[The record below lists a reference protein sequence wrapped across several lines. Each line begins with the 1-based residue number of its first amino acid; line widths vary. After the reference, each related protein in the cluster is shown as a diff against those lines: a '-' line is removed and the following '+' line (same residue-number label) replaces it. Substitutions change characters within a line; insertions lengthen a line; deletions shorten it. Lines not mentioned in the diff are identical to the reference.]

1 MNIFTGKEL
10 RQQLGLTMI
19 SVCLAG
25 LLLACNQTKTEE
37 PAALPPPKPRPTS
50 DKPQVVAT
58 SSVICDLT
66 KMIAGSSIDLKC
78 LIPPDK
84 EPQTYEAKITDLNN
98 ADVLLYNGYGLE
110 AGMDKDIKNS
120 TAEKK
125 VAVAELA
132 VPNPEK
138 KDGKPNP
145 YTWHNAF
152 RALEMSK
159 TIKRT
164 LSDVAPKNADLYTK
178 NYDTF
183 DKQMTVMQEWL
194 KRQIASIEAKNR
206 QLVSSR
212 NSLVYYSNSYAIAVE
227 GSAYGNS
234 TADKSTPEQVEKT
247 VARLKRLKIK
257 TVFNEV
263 NTDPQPLADIAKK
276 AGIKVAK
283 GELYVDGLGKE
294 GSDADT
300 YIKMMQHNTKVIL
313 EGLGGKYTALQLP
326 KESKD
331 KDKQETK
338 KK

>member
-10 RQQLGLTMI
+10 RQRLGIKML
-19 SVCLAG
+19 SFGLAG

-37 PAALPPPKPRPTS
+37 PAAPPPKPKPTS

-58 SSVICDLT
+58 SSVLCDLT
-66 KMIAGSSIDLKC
+66 KMIAGNSIDLKC

-84 EPQTYEAKITDLNN
+84 EPQTYEANITDLNN

-110 AGMDKDIKNS
+110 AGMDKAIKSS

-145 YTWHNAF
+145 YLWHNAF
-152 RALEMSK
+152 RALEMAK

-164 LSDVAPKNADLYTK
+164 LSDVAPKNAELYTK

-194 KRQIASIEAKNR
+194 KRQIASIEPKDR

-212 NSLVYYSNSYAIAVE
+212 NSLVYYSNSYNIAVE

-234 TADKSTPEQVEKT
+234 TADKPTPEQVDKT

-263 NTDPQPLADIAKK
+263 NTDPQALADIAKK

-283 GELYVDGLGKE
+283 GELYTDGLGKE

-313 EGLGGKYTALQLP
+313 EGLGGKYTAIQLP
-326 KESKD
+326 KEAKD
-331 KDKQETK
+331 KDKKESK

>member
-10 RQQLGLTMI
+10 RQRLGIKML
-19 SVCLAG
+19 SFGLAG
-25 LLLACNQTKTEE
+25 LLLACNQTKIEE
-37 PAALPPPKPRPTS
+37 PAAVPSKPKPTS

-58 SSVICDLT
+58 SSVLCDLT

-78 LIPPDK
+78 LIPTDK
-84 EPQTYEAKITDLNN
+84 EPQTYEANITDLNN

-110 AGMDKDIKNS
+110 AGMDKAIKSS

-145 YTWHNAF
+145 YLWHNAF
-152 RALEMSK
+152 RALEMAK

-164 LSDVAPKNADLYTK
+164 LSDVAPKNAELYTK

-194 KRQIASIEAKNR
+194 KRQIASIEPKDR

-212 NSLVYYSNSYAIAVE
+212 NSLVYYSNSYNIAVE

-234 TADKSTPEQVEKT
+234 TADKPTPEQVDKT

-263 NTDPQPLADIAKK
+263 NTDPQALADIAKK

-283 GELYVDGLGKE
+283 GELYADGLGKE

-313 EGLGGKYTALQLP
+313 EGLGGKYTAIQLP
-326 KESKD
+326 KEAKD
-331 KDKQETK
+331 KDKKEDK

>member
-10 RQQLGLTMI
+10 RQRVGIKVLSIGLA
-19 SVCLAG
+19 S

-37 PAALPPPKPRPTS
+37 PTTPPPKPKPTS

-58 SSVICDLT
+58 SSVLCDLT

-78 LIPPDK
+78 LIPTDK
-84 EPQTYEAKITDLNN
+84 EPQTYEANITDLNN

-110 AGMDKDIKNS
+110 AGMEKSIKSS
-120 TAEKK
+120 TTEKK

-145 YTWHNAF
+145 YLWHNAF
-152 RALEMSK
+152 RALEMAK

-164 LSDVAPKNADLYTK
+164 LSDVSPKNTALYEK
-178 NYDTF
+178 NYDLF

-194 KRQIASIEAKNR
+194 KRQIASIEPKDR

-212 NSLVYYSNSYAIAVE
+212 NSLVYYSNSYNIAVE

-234 TADKSTPEQVEKT
+234 TADKPTAAQVDKT

-257 TVFNEV
+257 TVFNEA
-263 NTDPQPLADIAKK
+263 NTDPQPLAEIAKK

-283 GELYVDGLGKE
+283 GEIYADGLGKE
-294 GSDADT
+294 GGDADT

-326 KESKD
+326 KETKD
-331 KDKQETK
+331 KTK
-338 KK
+338 KEGKNK

>member
-1 MNIFTGKEL
+1 MNIFTGKKL
-10 RQQLGLTMI
+10 RQRLGLKML
-19 SVCLAG
+19 SVGLAG

-37 PAALPPPKPRPTS
+37 PATPPPKPKPTS

-110 AGMDKDIKNS
+110 AGMDKNITNS

-159 TIKRT
+159 IIKRT

-326 KESKD
+326 KEAKE
-331 KDKQETK
+331 KNKQETK

>member
-1 MNIFTGKEL
+1 MNIFTGKEF
-10 RQQLGLTMI
+10 RQQLGLKI
-19 SVCLAG
+19 VFLGLAG

-37 PAALPPPKPRPTS
+37 PAALPPKPKSTS

-58 SSVICDLT
+58 SSVLCDLT

-84 EPQTYEAKITDLNN
+84 EPQTYEANIVDLNN
-98 ADVLLYNGYGLE
+98 ADLLLYNGYGLE
-110 AGMDKDIKNS
+110 AGMEKAIQSS
-120 TAEKK
+120 TTEKK
-125 VAVAELA
+125 IAVAELA

-145 YTWHNAF
+145 YLWHNAF
-152 RALEMSK
+152 RALEMAK

-164 LSDVAPKNADLYTK
+164 LSDVAPKNTDLYTK

-194 KRQIASIEAKNR
+194 KRQIASIEPKDR

-212 NSLVYYSNSYAIAVE
+212 NSLVYYSNSYNIAVE

-234 TADKSTPEQVEKT
+234 TADKPTSAQVDKT
-247 VARLKRLKIK
+247 VARLKKLRIK

-263 NTDPQPLADIAKK
+263 NTNPQPLAEIAKK

-283 GELYVDGLGKE
+283 GELYTDGLGKE

-313 EGLGGKYTALQLP
+313 AGLGGKYSALQLP
-326 KESKD
+326 KEAKSKNK
-331 KDKQETK
+331 KDGNN
-338 KK
+338 

>member
-1 MNIFTGKEL
+1 MNIFTGKKL
-10 RQQLGLTMI
+10 RQQFGLKVL
-19 SVCLAG
+19 SVGLAS

-37 PAALPPPKPRPTS
+37 PAALPPKPKPTS
-50 DKPQVVAT
+50 DKPQVVVT
-58 SSVICDLT
+58 SSVLCDLT
-66 KMIAGSSIDLKC
+66 KTIAGSSIDLKC

-84 EPQTYEAKITDLNN
+84 EPQTYEANITDLNN

-110 AGMDKDIKNS
+110 AGMAQAIQNS

-125 VAVAELA
+125 IAVAELA

-138 KDGKPNP
+138 KDGKANP
-145 YTWHNAF
+145 YVWHNAF
-152 RALEMSK
+152 RALEMAK

-164 LSDVAPKNADLYTK
+164 LSDVAPKKAELYTK

-194 KRQIASIEAKNR
+194 KRQIASIEPKNR

-212 NSLVYYSNSYAIAVE
+212 NSLVYYSNSYNIAVE

-234 TADKSTPEQVEKT
+234 TTDKPTPEQVDKT

-263 NTDPQPLADIAKK
+263 NTDSQPLADIAKK

-283 GELYVDGLGKE
+283 GELYTDGLGKE
-294 GSDADT
+294 GSTADT
-300 YIKMMQHNTKVIL
+300 YIKMMQHNTKVVL

-326 KESKD
+326 KEAKD
-331 KDKQETK
+331 KKEENK
-338 KK
+338 K